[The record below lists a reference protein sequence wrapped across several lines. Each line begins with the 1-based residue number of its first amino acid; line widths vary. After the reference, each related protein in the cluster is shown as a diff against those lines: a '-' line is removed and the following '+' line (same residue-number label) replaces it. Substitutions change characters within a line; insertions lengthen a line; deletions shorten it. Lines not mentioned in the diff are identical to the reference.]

1 MHENRMSES
10 NRNKSNRITFRLD
23 LYKCNRIFLFDS
35 FPLDLNRSKKKRDFS
50 IQIYF
55 IPIEVRFSLPENN

>member
-1 MHENRMSES
+1 MSES

-35 FPLDLNRSKKKRDFS
+35 FPLDLSRSEKKGIF
-50 IQIYF
+50 
-55 IPIEVRFSLPENN
+55 RFKSTLF